1 MGPDVAEII
10 EMLGRE
16 ESIRRIEKAVE
27 ELG

>member
-1 MGPDVAEII
+1 MGPDVAKII